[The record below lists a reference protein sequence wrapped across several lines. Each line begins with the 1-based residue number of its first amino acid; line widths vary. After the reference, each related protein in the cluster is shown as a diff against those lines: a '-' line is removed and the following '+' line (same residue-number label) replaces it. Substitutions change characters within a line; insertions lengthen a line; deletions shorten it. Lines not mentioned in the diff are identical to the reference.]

1 MASGEIRQPA
11 AGRHGKPTLRLVR
24 DRACED
30 RGTRTVQGSSVSSRN
45 HPGPRLRIAAPAPC
59 EDHGPTLSA
68 PIPAAPRPG
77 SAHEVTGWSDQR
89 LFRPVA
95 GAWGGG
101 VAIAEDAT
109 ATATFASIWA
119 VPAESDRPMR
129 FGLVIADLA
138 SQTIHL
144 HRTRC
149 PRFGEM
155 NRRIVPS
162 WSVRVRALAHLNLTR
177 WYPGS
182 AHLKHPRCWGIAT
195 DCRFP
200 AGMVPAPS
208 SSRPRGRNRLLP
220 NRRFSD
226 V

>member
-30 RGTRTVQGSSVSSRN
+30 RGTRTAQGSSVSSRN

-129 FGLVIADLA
+129 FGLVIADFA
-138 SQTIHL
+138 SETIHL

-149 PRFGEM
+149 PRFGRDEQTD
-155 NRRIVPS
+155 RPV
-162 WSVRVRALAHLNLTR
+162 LAR
-177 WYPGS
+177 QS
-182 AHLKHPRCWGIAT
+182 ACISISQLDQVVSGIHASET
-195 DCRFP
+195 SPVLGDRH
-200 AGMVPAPS
+200 
-208 SSRPRGRNRLLP
+208 
-220 NRRFSD
+220 
-226 V
+226 